1 MTTAASKTLFR
12 NAHNVP
18 LKCFIQFD
26 TSSELVSEVK
36 NLLENHGADVSS
48 YLQHAL
54 VILVD
59 PPTPGGQLL
68 IREFGNDHSRAI
80 LDFGWVKDCVNKG
93 RCLGPAENWG
103 GHRLPV
109 TNVNDFFSFSG
120 PPPLS
125 APPLSA
131 VSHSSFAGS
140 VGPYPLS
147 PSVSS
152 YQAPHSQ
159 APTPAPVSI
168 PSSLPSS
175 APAPVAIA
183 AALPSP
189 AISHPLPPSPISTHP
204 RERSE
209 SKQEVSV
216 GDTHPEPENAG
227 MAMTA
232 AAHKGEDAKLSQPLS
247 TEVVPLTPEDEPTPP
262 DPSKMVLHHN

>member
-1 MTTAASKTLFR
+1 M
-12 NAHNVP
+12 
-18 LKCFIQFD
+18 
-26 TSSELVSEVK
+26 
-36 NLLENHGADVSS
+36 
-48 YLQHAL
+48 
-54 VILVD
+54 
-59 PPTPGGQLL
+59 
-68 IREFGNDHSRAI
+68 
-80 LDFGWVKDCVNKG
+80 
-93 RCLGPAENWG
+93 
-103 GHRLPV
+103 PV

-125 APPLSA
+125 VPPPSA
-131 VSHSSFAGS
+131 VVSIKPNHLSIVGRSKVASFFFLPPFFCNQSHSSFAGS

-175 APAPVAIA
+175 APAPVAVA

-247 TEVVPLTPEDEPTPP
+247 TEAVPLTPEDEPTPP
-262 DPSKMVLHHN
+262 DPSKMVLHHNGKIN